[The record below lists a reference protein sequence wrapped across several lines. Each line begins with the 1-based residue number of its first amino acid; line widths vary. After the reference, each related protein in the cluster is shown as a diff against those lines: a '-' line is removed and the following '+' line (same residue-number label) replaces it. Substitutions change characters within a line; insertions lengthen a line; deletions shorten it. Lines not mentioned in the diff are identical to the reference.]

1 MQAKKAT
8 LAKKLGY
15 YYPEIA
21 FIVSSLT
28 DIMSFYLYAV
38 IYKHHYE
45 CRQRHG
51 HRSKSHT
58 SRPVNY

>member
-8 LAKKLGY
+8 LAKKPGY

-38 IYKHHYE
+38 I
-45 CRQRHG
+45 
-51 HRSKSHT
+51 
-58 SRPVNY
+58 